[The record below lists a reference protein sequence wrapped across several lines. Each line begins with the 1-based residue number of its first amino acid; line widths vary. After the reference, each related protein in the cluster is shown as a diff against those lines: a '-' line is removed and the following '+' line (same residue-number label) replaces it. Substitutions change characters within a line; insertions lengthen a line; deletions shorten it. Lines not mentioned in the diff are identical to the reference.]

1 MSDSIALPNN
11 YYLFGVH
18 FKGEMG
24 VDGDEKVFPQWHTFE
39 QLDSV
44 NSLRNK
50 FRPLAKIPLLNVTD
64 SENPQLWA
72 TSANY
77 KICKLANGSTDSE
90 QGLEVLKPESAI
102 HLLGRDHPIKV
113 DDHYKF
119 RFPPLPLVASLAELD
134 PKGLYEKLQE
144 LASELDGIER
154 ETQLTLTQISVDQL
168 APKYKNLADGSLT
181 AEQKAYNDWVDEVTT
196 TEQTLKGFVIPV
208 VSSCAVVFSDKGYRD
223 AKVRLLKFDT
233 SKSDNGD
240 SGNYKKIGEAKVTLP
255 DTAESVSEQQYPCA
269 LFHLD
274 PVEFEEG
281 LYSIQVELHS
291 GDMDIIPDFI
301 KSANIDSESDGLDTI
316 YKYELREHITFSSH
330 TPLGKFAI
338 VSGDMIS
345 LEESLMYQY
354 PQYFG
359 NMKHYLH
366 GTAQG
371 KAASTPAS
379 RSLTLLKN
387 IRDVSAQL
395 GAGLMSGSL
404 QETLDSDGRQAVFNN
419 VSKLYWDAVKSDMP
433 EAMHAAGE
441 LYYGIYSTKD
451 ALAAVKNLQNPQLA
465 NVGWRHLFRAKI
477 FDSSKAAGSALAT
490 VMDAHMGNRR
500 VVAGRVADAWFSKG
514 ASAGLNV
521 FGTATTGI
529 DLYKKAK
536 AHSKSKEN
544 TEQREKNTHEVAE
557 DYLEQ
562 VPVWKTNAEY
572 QPDMLDKAL
581 QKAREKSGGEISANF
596 VNDARGGGIRIV
608 YDFNSTEIESTTN
621 QPVLEELTVAL
632 DELLKDES
640 NLIVEIEG
648 HACQVDTEENNMKV
662 AAERAE
668 KAKAM
673 LLSKST
679 IFKDRIKLSVFGETK
694 PLYIPKDGEKV
705 DRHNKNLRQN
715 RRVEIR
721 IYMQSLSVIFNASR
735 YGSKAMERSRLA
747 LETAMK
753 NEDNLEAELRM
764 AVFDSA
770 VDIASYIPLFA
781 PYARGY
787 LLAKESK
794 KSLVSA
800 VKLIDHALLDSY
812 LDDLDKMHDVKREL
826 ERLSNIHIE
835 LLNKLRKTN
844 IALETEVGTYQELIT
859 HLESEEARQELLKR
873 YQLRALAMNGLIL
886 LLAELGIMARASSS
900 PLSYFVERYKVKQY
914 IETYVLRD
922 DWSVR
927 TIKGNTLAANWKH
940 RCTQDYYAQQV
951 KVIPE
956 RARYWPM
963 PSNHRLSQDYYSKL
977 RLENAKASGAFNRV
991 FPVQTM
997 LFDHPDESMFENFTQ
1012 YFNPQSR
1019 ELDEEAIGF
1028 CRILIQSARYDA
1040 TDNPPWQTYQ
1050 EWVSSSESGR
1060 IGPFDKVKI
1069 QLILHKAHQYAQ
1081 MVTIGYDRV
1090 DGSNIQGPAFTDWM
1104 LPMKAG
1110 DFEADPHG
1118 DIAAFYAT
1126 QGAETLIAIE
1136 HTPSYRFGDVMI
1148 DGLKPLTSNAR
1159 LMYHTAIT
1167 TLAKANSAIASST
1180 DAYFTETDAFQRYVL
1195 GGGFSNMAYC
1205 LAVRKRDGKHSYHL
1219 PLHFKFGEDFSDAK
1233 DELSVGGLHTE
1244 TKSVLLDTYMGEQQ
1258 LLLREKDLLVES
1270 FTLMTDKAN
1279 QNSIPLLHG
1288 IKEQVFAIE
1297 TESTGIHFFEED
1309 GWRSTPP
1316 VLWREGFSW
1325 GNKGKQDPASIY
1337 MMLLGENHER
1347 ALYESLAMRWDGVS
1361 MAMQLKLDGN
1371 DGDPVKGPMYYSSM
1385 YHVGEFVYRNG
1396 IWQLA
1401 YSQSNRYQSEIND
1414 MSCFLEQ
1421 VVQRLENDKG
1431 LDENKSY
1438 TMYCM
1443 KFDLEYISPTGVRVE
1458 GLRPFGRVIG
1468 GKADLKLSVANLKQV
1483 GLQGGEEYE
1492 SRLKGA
1498 VYLPSLYDDK
1508 ALAGNYFSNAPWL
1521 VEKESIDP
1529 MVDKSTAETW
1539 KQYDEAKRKKWLKDW
1554 IEKQPTVALPPKPLE
1569 HSLGDPD

>member
-1 MSDSIALPNN
+1 
-11 YYLFGVH
+11 
-18 FKGEMG
+18 
-24 VDGDEKVFPQWHTFE
+24 
-39 QLDSV
+39 
-44 NSLRNK
+44 
-50 FRPLAKIPLLNVTD
+50 
-64 SENPQLWA
+64 
-72 TSANY
+72 
-77 KICKLANGSTDSE
+77 
-90 QGLEVLKPESAI
+90 
-102 HLLGRDHPIKV
+102 
-113 DDHYKF
+113 
-119 RFPPLPLVASLAELD
+119 
-134 PKGLYEKLQE
+134 
-144 LASELDGIER
+144 
-154 ETQLTLTQISVDQL
+154 
-168 APKYKNLADGSLT
+168 
-181 AEQKAYNDWVDEVTT
+181 
-196 TEQTLKGFVIPV
+196 
-208 VSSCAVVFSDKGYRD
+208 
-223 AKVRLLKFDT
+223 
-233 SKSDNGD
+233 
-240 SGNYKKIGEAKVTLP
+240 
-255 DTAESVSEQQYPCA
+255 
-269 LFHLD
+269 
-274 PVEFEEG
+274 
-281 LYSIQVELHS
+281 
-291 GDMDIIPDFI
+291 
-301 KSANIDSESDGLDTI
+301 
-316 YKYELREHITFSSH
+316 
-330 TPLGKFAI
+330 
-338 VSGDMIS
+338 
-345 LEESLMYQY
+345 
-354 PQYFG
+354 
-359 NMKHYLH
+359 MKHYLH

-371 KAASTPAS
+371 EAASTPAS

-441 LYYGIYSTKD
+441 LYYGIYSTKET
-451 ALAAVKNLQNPQLA
+451 LTAVKNLQTPKLA

-490 VMDAHMGNRR
+490 IMDAHMGNRR
-500 VVAGRVADAWFSKG
+500 LVAGRVADAWFSKG

-544 TEQREKNTHEVAE
+544 TVQREKNTHEVAE

-562 VPVWKTNAEY
+562 IPVWKTNAEY

-608 YDFNSTEIESTTN
+608 YDFNATEIESKTN

-694 PLYIPKDGEKV
+694 PLYVPKDGEKV
-705 DRHNKNLRQN
+705 DRHNQNLRQN

-753 NEDNLEAELRM
+753 NEDNLDAELRM

-787 LLAKESK
+787 LLAKEST

-800 VKLIDHALLDSY
+800 VKLIDYALLDSY

-835 LLNKLRKTN
+835 LLNKLRRTN

-873 YQLRALAMNGLIL
+873 YELRALAMNGLIL
-886 LLAELGIMARASSS
+886 LLADLGIMARASSS

-940 RCTQDYYAQQV
+940 RCSQDYYAQQV
-951 KVIPE
+951 KAIPDG
-956 RARYWPM
+956 ARYWPM
-963 PSNHRLSQDYYSKL
+963 PSNHRLSGDYYSKL
-977 RLENAKASGAFNRV
+977 RLENVKASGAFNRV

-1050 EWVSSSESGR
+1050 EWESSSESGR
-1060 IGPFDKVKI
+1060 IGPFDKVKV

-1081 MVTIGYDRV
+1081 TVTIGYDRV

-1118 DIAAFYAT
+1118 DIKSFYAT

-1148 DGLKPLTSNAR
+1148 DGLKPLTSKAR
-1159 LMYHTAIT
+1159 LVYHTAIT

-1195 GGGFSNMAYC
+1195 GGGFSHMAYC
-1205 LAVRKRDGKHSYHL
+1205 LAVRKRDGKHSYYL
-1219 PLHFKFGEDFSDAK
+1219 PLNFKFGEDFSDAK

-1258 LLLREKDLLVES
+1258 LLLREKDLLLES
-1270 FTLMTDKAN
+1270 FTLITDKAN

-1297 TESTGIHFFEED
+1297 TESTGIHLFEED
-1309 GWRSTPP
+1309 GWRSSPP
-1316 VLWREGFSW
+1316 VLWRKGFSW
-1325 GNKGKQDPASIY
+1325 GNRGKQDPASIY
-1337 MMLLGENHER
+1337 MMLLGENYER
-1347 ALYESLAMRWDGVS
+1347 TLYEQLRMRWDGVS
-1361 MAMQLKLDGN
+1361 MAMQLQLEGN
-1371 DGDPVKGPMYYSSM
+1371 DGDSFKGPMYYSSM
-1385 YHVGEFVYRNG
+1385 YHIGEFVHRNDT
-1396 IWQLA
+1396 WQLA
-1401 YSQSNRYQSEIND
+1401 YSHSNRHQSEIDD

-1421 VVQRLENDKG
+1421 AIQKLENDNN
-1431 LDENKSY
+1431 LDKNKPY

-1443 KFDLEYISPTGVRVE
+1443 KFDLEYVSPTGVRVK
-1458 GLRPFGRVIG
+1458 GLRPFGGVIG
-1468 GKADLKLSVANLKQV
+1468 GKAELKLSVANLKQV

-1498 VYLPSLYDDK
+1498 VYLPSLFDDK
-1508 ALAGNYFSNAPWL
+1508 ALADNYFSNAPWL

-1529 MVDKSTAETW
+1529 LVDKTTAETW
-1539 KQYDEAKRKKWLKDW
+1539 KQYDETKRKKWLKDW
-1554 IEKQPTVALPPKPLE
+1554 IEKQPTVALSPKPLE
-1569 HSLGDPD
+1569 SSLGDPD